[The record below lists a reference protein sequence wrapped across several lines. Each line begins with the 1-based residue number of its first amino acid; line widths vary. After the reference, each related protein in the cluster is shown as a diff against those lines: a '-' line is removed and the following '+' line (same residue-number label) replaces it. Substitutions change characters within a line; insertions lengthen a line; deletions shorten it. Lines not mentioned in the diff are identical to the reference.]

1 MSLRK
6 LILSTLQGFDIMG
19 KSKAAQPAKAT
30 KAVKEAEVKA
40 LSSVKG
46 SAVTKPSQ
54 APKSKSKE
62 LAKQVASK
70 SEKGNKKSKKV
81 VKEPTPEPSSDSESD
96 AAMTS
101 ASSESSDEESDE
113 EVGATAAKPNGVA
126 KTANAE
132 TSDSS
137 ESSDS
142 EADAAPLAP
151 TSTKTA
157 KVAVHSDD
165 DSSDGSGSSS
175 GAESDV
181 ESEADSSE
189 DDVDVK
195 PGAVDAQLLNG
206 KLEKVASKQV
216 SSAESDDD
224 SSDAASEADSDSD
237 DSSEDDNAEEAA
249 APSKKRK
256 ADTEPTPVAKKAKA
270 DAMAS
275 SFDDAS
281 KGNLFVGNLSWNVD
295 EEWLTREFEGQGEIK
310 SARIVTDRETGR
322 SRGFGYVEFVNP
334 SDGVK
339 AHKAL
344 KETMIDGRTINLDFA
359 GAKKEKSA
367 AGGYQERSNKYG
379 DQLNE
384 PSSTIFCANLA
395 FGATED
401 DVSNAFSEHAPV
413 TAVRIPTDM
422 NTGQAKGFAYVQFST
437 TEEATTAF
445 EGMKGASINGRSIR
459 IDYASQ
465 KPQNG
470 GGGRG
475 GDRGGRG
482 GGRGRGGFDRGGRGG
497 GGRGRGGFDRGGRGG
512 GRGGS
517 TNRGGFG
524 DFKGKKMTF

>member
-6 LILSTLQGFDIMG
+6 LTLPILQVFGIMG
-19 KSKAAQPAKAT
+19 KSKATQPAKAT
-30 KAVKEAEVKA
+30 KAVKDAEVKA
-40 LSSVKG
+40 LPSVKG
-46 SAVTKPSQ
+46 GAETNPSQ
-54 APKSKSKE
+54 MPKSKSKE
-62 LAKQVASK
+62 LTKPVASK
-70 SEKGNKKSKKV
+70 SEKGNKKAKKV
-81 VKEPTPEPSSDSESD
+81 VKEPTPDPSSDSDSDDSD

-101 ASSESSDEESDE
+101 ASSESSDEESDK
-113 EVGATAAKPNGVA
+113 EVGVPAAKPNGIASNGVA
-126 KTANAE
+126 KTADAE
-132 TSDSS
+132 TSDSSESS

-142 EADAAPLAP
+142 EADAAPLTP
-151 TSTKTA
+151 TTTKA
-157 KVAVHSDD
+157 ADVAVHGDD

-195 PGAVDAQLLNG
+195 PGAVDAKVLNG
-206 KLEKVASKQV
+206 KLEKVASEQV
-216 SSAESDDD
+216 SSAESDGD
-224 SSDAASEADSDSD
+224 SSDPASETDSD
-237 DSSEDDNAEEAA
+237 DSSEDEEAEEEEA

-256 ADTEPTPVAKKAKA
+256 ADTESTPVAKKVKA

-295 EEWLTREFEGQGEIK
+295 EEWLAREFEGQGEIK
-310 SARIVTDRETGR
+310 STRIVTDRETGR

-334 SDGVK
+334 SDGLK
-339 AHKAL
+339 AYKAM

-359 GAKKEKSA
+359 GVKKDKPA

-422 NTGQAKGFAYVQFST
+422 NTGQPKGFAYVQFST

-470 GGGRG
+470 GGASIVEGAEEAVVVEDLIVVG
-475 GDRGGRG
+475 VEAVAADPPTVADLATL
-482 GGRGRGGFDRGGRGG
+482 RGRR
-497 GGRGRGGFDRGGRGG
+497 
-512 GRGGS
+512 
-517 TNRGGFG
+517 
-524 DFKGKKMTF
+524 

>member
-1 MSLRK
+1 
-6 LILSTLQGFDIMG
+6 
-19 KSKAAQPAKAT
+19 
-30 KAVKEAEVKA
+30 
-40 LSSVKG
+40 
-46 SAVTKPSQ
+46 
-54 APKSKSKE
+54 
-62 LAKQVASK
+62 
-70 SEKGNKKSKKV
+70 
-81 VKEPTPEPSSDSESD
+81 
-96 AAMTS
+96 
-101 ASSESSDEESDE
+101 
-113 EVGATAAKPNGVA
+113 
-126 KTANAE
+126 
-132 TSDSS
+132 
-137 ESSDS
+137 
-142 EADAAPLAP
+142 
-151 TSTKTA
+151 
-157 KVAVHSDD
+157 
-165 DSSDGSGSSS
+165 
-175 GAESDV
+175 
-181 ESEADSSE
+181 
-189 DDVDVK
+189 
-195 PGAVDAQLLNG
+195 
-206 KLEKVASKQV
+206 
-216 SSAESDDD
+216 
-224 SSDAASEADSDSD
+224 
-237 DSSEDDNAEEAA
+237 
-249 APSKKRK
+249 
-256 ADTEPTPVAKKAKA
+256 
-270 DAMAS
+270 MAS

-295 EEWLTREFEGQGEIK
+295 EEWLAREFEGHGEIK
-310 SARIVTDRETGR
+310 STRIVTDRETGR

-359 GAKKEKSA
+359 GAKKDKPA
-367 AGGYQERSNKYG
+367 AGGNQERSNKYG

-422 NTGQAKGFAYVQFST
+422 NTGQPKGFAYVQFST

-445 EGMKGASINGRSIR
+445 EGMTGASINGRTIR

-475 GDRGGRG
+475 GGRGGGG

-497 GGRGRGGFDRGGRGG
+497 GGRGRGGSDRGGRGG

>member
-1 MSLRK
+1 
-6 LILSTLQGFDIMG
+6 MG
-19 KSKAAQPAKAT
+19 KSKTAQPAKAT
-30 KAVKEAEVKA
+30 KAVKDAE
-40 LSSVKG
+40 
-46 SAVTKPSQ
+46 T
-54 APKSKSKE
+54 PKSKSKE

-70 SEKGNKKSKKV
+70 AEKGNKKTKKV
-81 VKEPTPEPSSDSESD
+81 VKEPTPESDSESGSD
-96 AAMTS
+96 DSDVAMTATS
-101 ASSESSDEESDE
+101 ESSESSDEDSEKN
-113 EVGATAAKPNGVA
+113 EVMPAIKSNGIASNGVA
-126 KTANAE
+126 KAANAE

-142 EADAAPLAP
+142 EADAAPLA
-151 TSTKTA
+151 STTMKTA
-157 KVAVHSDD
+157 DSDE
-165 DSSDGSGSSS
+165 DSIDGSGSSS

-189 DDVDVK
+189 DDADVK
-195 PGAVDAQLLNG
+195 PGAVDAHVLNG
-206 KLEKVASKQV
+206 KLEKVVSEQV
-216 SSAESDDD
+216 SSADSDGD
-224 SSDAASEADSDSD
+224 SSDAASDSGSD
-237 DSSEDDNAEEAA
+237 DSSEDSDDDDVEEKP

-256 ADTEPTPVAKKAKA
+256 ADTEPAPVAKKPKA
-270 DAMAS
+270 EAMAS

-295 EEWLTREFEGQGEIK
+295 EDWLVREFEQFGELK
-310 SARIVTDRETGR
+310 NTRVVTDRETGR

-339 AHKAL
+339 AYNAKKDH
-344 KETMIDGRTINLDFA
+344 MIDGRAINLDFA
-359 GAKKEKSA
+359 AAKKEKPA

-401 DVSNAFSEHAPV
+401 DVSNAFGEHAPV

-422 NTGQAKGFAYVQFST
+422 NTGQAKGFAYVQFGT
-437 TEEATTAF
+437 IEEATTAF
-445 EGMKGASINGRSIR
+445 DGMKGASINGRSIR

-497 GGRGRGGFDRGGRGG
+497 GRGRGGFDRGGRGG